1 MTGTKGTA
9 LDSQMFGA
17 KFKLK
22 DKKKGFGVMHF
33 PIDRR
38 APTPVSTKNL
48 NKLASW
54 MHPVAEDDD
63 DDDAIKPTGSPTQA
77 PTKMVV
83 PTHKPTVNPLAIDDD
98 NSFDFAVHN

>member
-1 MTGTKGTA
+1 MSVAQIMASLPTPAPSSIPTY
-9 LDSQMFGA
+9 
-17 KFKLK
+17 
-22 DKKKGFGVMHF
+22 GVT
-33 PIDRR
+33 R

-54 MHPVAEDDD
+54 MHPVAEDDDD

-98 NSFDFAVHN
+98 NSFDFAVHD